1 MLLSF
6 NKKSKTSTL
15 SITFEIIL
23 EEVILFLLKVIISF
37 PDSIYSLKSSLE
49 KVSIGILLSDFKIS
63 LMFSKVLKSF
73 LLWSPLQNQTL

>member
-37 PDSIYSLKSSLE
+37 PDSICSLKSSLE

-73 LLWSPLQNQTL
+73 LL

>member
-73 LLWSPLQNQTL
+73 LL